1 MRMNIYIEGKRSDMS
16 DESAQRTKRALN
28 VLKDIGF
35 DIKLRFSE
43 PEEDKYVLYLPC
55 FSRRDALTVVKE
67 LERGTGPS

>member
-1 MRMNIYIEGKRSDMS
+1 MNIYIEGKQSDIPK
-16 DESAQRTKRALN
+16 DLQQRTKRALS

-55 FSRRDALTVVKE
+55 FSRRDALSVVKE
-67 LERGTGPS
+67 LEISTGPR

>member
-43 PEEDKYVLYLPC
+43 PEEDKYVMYLPII
-55 FSRRDALTVVKE
+55 RPQELKEPIKE
-67 LERGTGPS
+67 LTL